1 MLSRLSSKD
10 GKTDVP
16 GGLGYLVKQWPVDEY
31 VRFYNDEKHQ
41 KRMLEEGIFLNDI
54 YFFIQ
59 QGLVKLYHR
68 DEVQHIS
75 GKKYRLGDEGDFDI
89 DVFDPVVFASVFKL
103 HFCFQGGFSTLD
115 LYHVEILTFLGGS
128 RFQPQHLQ
136 LPNNGR

>member
-1 MLSRLSSKD
+1 MTRLGSVKKDVRLSRLSTKD

-41 KRMLEEGIFLNDI
+41 KRMMEEGIFLNDI

-75 GKKYRLGDEGDFDI
+75 GKKYRLGDEGDFDKDI
-89 DVFDPVVFASVFKL
+89 FDLVVFASIFKL
-103 HFCFQGGFSTLD
+103 HICF
-115 LYHVEILTFLGGS
+115 
-128 RFQPQHLQ
+128 
-136 LPNNGR
+136 